1 MSSFSLLRPTVQRVY
16 LDSRQK
22 GLDND
27 IDTALRLTRFLLQ
40 VSASVAVIENIEY
53 VPSGEFPK

>member
-1 MSSFSLLRPTVQRVY
+1 MQRVY